1 MSITTNAI
9 AVVQPPVQAAPAVIS
24 KYSADFSG
32 GEDLIAAVSL
42 KSHYIK
48 KLKIQ
53 CASAISIDIGAGQ
66 STGVTTIYLGPIPFS
81 ATGPAFE
88 IDFGDKAMKIAR
100 GVAFSIDASGSG
112 KVSVYAEYVT
122 GD

>member
-1 MSITTNAI
+1 MSVTTNAI
-9 AVVQPPVQAAPAVIS
+9 IVEQPPVEAVPAVIS

-32 GEDLIAAVSL
+32 AEDLIAAVAL

-53 CASAISIDIGAGQ
+53 CASAITIDIGSGQ
-66 STGVTTIYLGPIPFS
+66 GTGVTTIYLGPIPFS

-100 GVAFSIDASGSG
+100 GTSFSIDASGSG
-112 KVSVYAEYVT
+112 AVAVYAEYVT